1 MSVPNS
7 RQMPSAFLA
16 VALLSLIS
24 LPGCTTTSPRSTGS
38 SAEHRHQIDAGID
51 ATLPRLYEA
60 APESQQLVSKAAGV
74 LVFPSVLGVSFGV
87 GVEHGDGALRVGNT
101 TAGYYTTTTG
111 SVGLQAGAQSQAI
124 VLLFMTRDALAKFR
138 ASSGWTA
145 GVDATVAIAN
155 VGANGSIDTA
165 TLQAPVVGFVLA
177 NAGLMAGVSIE
188 GTKISKMS
196 P

>member
-1 MSVPNS
+1 MSTPNS
-7 RQMPSAFLA
+7 QPMRSAVL
-16 VALLSLIS
+16 VVSLLSLVS
-24 LPGCTTTSPRSTGS
+24 FLGCTTTSPRSTGS
-38 SAEHRHQIDAGID
+38 SAEHRHQIDAGVD
-51 ATLPRLYEA
+51 AALPRLYEA
-60 APESQQLVSKAAGV
+60 ASESRQLVSKAAGV
-74 LVFPSVLGVSFGV
+74 LIFPSVLGVSFGV
-87 GVEHGDGALRVGNT
+87 GVEHGDGALRVGNR

-111 SVGLQAGAQSQAI
+111 SLGFQAGAQSQAI
-124 VLLFMTRDALAKFR
+124 VLLFMTRDALEKFR
-138 ASSGWTA
+138 KSSGWTA